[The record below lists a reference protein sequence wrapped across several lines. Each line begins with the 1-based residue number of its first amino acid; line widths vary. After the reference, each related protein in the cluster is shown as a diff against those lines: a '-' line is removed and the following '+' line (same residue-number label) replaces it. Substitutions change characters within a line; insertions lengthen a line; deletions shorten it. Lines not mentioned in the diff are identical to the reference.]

1 MLALSR
7 YNNADNLKKQL
18 QMILFTGLTGKVGDA
33 IVRLLPEFGVQARGL
48 VRDPGKAAALE
59 AAGVEV
65 AVGDLDDAA
74 AIRAAL
80 EGCEKAFLLMANGPR
95 QLELELGFI
104 EAARGAGLAHLVK
117 MSANGADSASA
128 AVLKR
133 FHGDAEESLRASGL
147 PYTVIRPNFFMQ
159 NLLWMAAEIAAR
171 DSFSMPMGKGR
182 VGIIDV
188 RDVARFVLT
197 ALTQPGH
204 ENKTYEIT
212 GPELVSFHDIA
223 RQLSA
228 ATGRTIRYI
237 DIAPE
242 AFRRALA
249 QWMPD
254 DWQVE
259 AVAQLFALIAQ
270 GQGAL
275 INDVYRQAT
284 GREPGALR
292 QFFSD
297 CAPAFAPRR
306 EGG

>member
-1 MLALSR
+1 
-7 YNNADNLKKQL
+7 
-18 QMILFTGLTGKVGDA
+18 MILFTGLTGKVGAA
-33 IVRLLPEFGVQARGL
+33 IVKLLPEFGVQARGL
-48 VRDPGKAAALE
+48 VRDRGKAAALE

-65 AVGDLDDAA
+65 ALGDLGDAA
-74 AIRAAL
+74 AVSATL

-104 EAARGAGLAHLVK
+104 EAAQGAGLGRLVK

-128 AVLKR
+128 AALKR
-133 FHGDAEESLRASGL
+133 FHGDAEERLRASGL

-159 NLLWMAAEIAAR
+159 NLLWMAAEIAER
-171 DSFSMPMGKGR
+171 DAFSMPMGQGR

-197 ALTQPGH
+197 VLTQPGH

-242 AFRRALA
+242 AFRRVLS

-270 GQGAL
+270 DQGAL
-275 INDVYRQAT
+275 VNDVYRQAT
-284 GREPGALR
+284 GREPSHLR
-292 QFFSD
+292 QFFQD
-297 CAPAFAPRR
+297 CAPAFAPRG

>member
-1 MLALSR
+1 
-7 YNNADNLKKQL
+7 
-18 QMILFTGLTGKVGDA
+18 MILFTGLTGKVGAA
-33 IVRLLPEFGVQARGL
+33 IVELLPEFGVQARGL
-48 VRDPGKAAALE
+48 VRDRGKAAALE

-65 AVGDLDDAA
+65 AVGDLGDAA
-74 AIRAAL
+74 AVGAAL

-104 EAARGAGLAHLVK
+104 EAAQKTGLGRLVK

-128 AVLKR
+128 AALKR
-133 FHGDAEESLRASGL
+133 FHGDAEECLRKSGL

-171 DSFSMPMGKGR
+171 DAFSMPMGKGR

-197 ALTQPGH
+197 VLTQPGH

-242 AFRRALA
+242 AFRRVLS

-270 GQGAL
+270 DQGAL
-275 INDVYRQAT
+275 VNDVYRQAT
-284 GREPGALR
+284 GREPSHLR
-292 QFFSD
+292 QFFQD
-297 CAPAFAPRR
+297 CAPAFAPRG

>member
-1 MLALSR
+1 MQKSE
-7 YNNADNLKKQL
+7 KTTK
-18 QMILFTGLTGKVGDA
+18 MILFTGLTGKVGAA
-33 IVRLLPEFGVQARGL
+33 IVELLPEFGVQARGL
-48 VRDPGKAAALE
+48 VRDRGKAAALE

-65 AVGDLDDAA
+65 ALGDLGDAA
-74 AIRAAL
+74 AVGAAL

-104 EAARGAGLAHLVK
+104 EAAQRAGLGRLVK

-128 AVLKR
+128 AALKR
-133 FHGDAEESLRASGL
+133 FHGDAEERLRASGL

-171 DSFSMPMGKGR
+171 DSFSMPMGQGR

-197 ALTQPGH
+197 VLTQPGH

-237 DIAPE
+237 DIEPE
-242 AFRRALA
+242 AFRRVLA

-270 GQGAL
+270 DQGAL
-275 INDVYRQAT
+275 VNDVYRQGT
-284 GREPGALR
+284 GRAPSPLR
-292 QFFSD
+292 QFFQD
-297 CAPAFAPRR
+297 CAPAFAPRNAG
-306 EGG
+306 E

>member
-1 MLALSR
+1 
-7 YNNADNLKKQL
+7 
-18 QMILFTGLTGKVGDA
+18 MILFTGLTGKVGAA
-33 IVRLLPEFGVQARGL
+33 IVELLPEFGVQARGL
-48 VRDPGKAAALE
+48 VRDRGKAAALE

-65 AVGDLDDAA
+65 AVGDLGDAA
-74 AIRAAL
+74 AVGAAL

-104 EAARGAGLAHLVK
+104 EAAQRAGLGRLVK

-128 AVLKR
+128 AALKR
-133 FHGDAEESLRASGL
+133 FHGDAEERLRTSGL

-159 NLLWMAAEIAAR
+159 NLLWMAAEIAAQ
-171 DSFSMPMGKGR
+171 DSFSMPMGQGR

-197 ALTQPGH
+197 VLTQPGH

-242 AFRRALA
+242 AFRRVLA
-249 QWMPD
+249 QWRPD

-270 GQGAL
+270 DQGAL
-275 INDVYRQAT
+275 VNDVYRQAT
-284 GREPGALR
+284 GREPSPLR
-292 QFFSD
+292 QFFQD
-297 CAPAFAPRR
+297 CAPAFAPRG
-306 EGG
+306 EKG

>member
-1 MLALSR
+1 
-7 YNNADNLKKQL
+7 
-18 QMILFTGLTGKVGDA
+18 MILFTGLTGKVGDA
-33 IVRLLPEFGVQARGL
+33 IVKLLPEFGVQARGL

-65 AVGDLDDAA
+65 AVGDLGDAA
-74 AIRAAL
+74 AVGAAL

-117 MSANGADSASA
+117 MSANGADSAST

-133 FHGDAEESLRASGL
+133 FHGAAEERLRASGL
-147 PYTVIRPNFFMQ
+147 PCTVIRPNFFMQ

-171 DSFSMPMGKGR
+171 DAFSMPMGKGR

-212 GPELVSFHDIA
+212 GPELLSFHDIA

-237 DIAPE
+237 DLAPE
-242 AFRRALA
+242 AFRQALA

-254 DWQVE
+254 AWQVE

-270 GQGAL
+270 DQGAL
-275 INDVYRQAT
+275 VNDVYRQTT
-284 GREPGALR
+284 GREPAPLR
-292 QFFSD
+292 QFFQD
-297 CAPAFAPRR
+297 FAPAFAPRR
-306 EGG
+306 E

>member
-1 MLALSR
+1 MPTSR
-7 YNNADNLKKQL
+7 KKQL
-18 QMILFTGLTGKVGDA
+18 KMILFTGLTGKVGAA
-33 IVRLLPEFGVQARGL
+33 IVELLPEFGVQARGL
-48 VRDPGKAAALE
+48 VRDRGKAEALE

-65 AVGDLDDAA
+65 ALGDLGDAA
-74 AIRAAL
+74 AVSAAL
-80 EGCEKAFLLMANGPR
+80 EGCEKAFLLIANGPR
-95 QLELELGFI
+95 QLELEQGFI
-104 EAARGAGLAHLVK
+104 EAARRVGLGHLVK

-133 FHGDAEESLRASGL
+133 YHGDAEECLRASGT

-159 NLLWMAAEIAAR
+159 NLLWMAAEIAER
-171 DSFSMPMGKGR
+171 DAFSMPMGKGR

-197 ALTQPGH
+197 VLTQPGH

-212 GPELVSFHDIA
+212 GPELLSFHDIA

-228 ATGRTIRYI
+228 TTGRTIRYM

-242 AFRRALA
+242 DFRRALA
-249 QWMPD
+249 QWLPD

-270 GQGAL
+270 DQGAL
-275 INDVYRQAT
+275 VNDVYRQVT
-284 GREPGALR
+284 GREPGRLQ
-292 QFFSD
+292 QFFQVF
-297 CAPAFAPRR
+297 APAFAPRNK
-306 EGG
+306 

>member
-1 MLALSR
+1 
-7 YNNADNLKKQL
+7 
-18 QMILFTGLTGKVGDA
+18 MILFTGLTGKVGAA
-33 IVRLLPEFGVQARGL
+33 IVELLPEFGVQARGL
-48 VRDPGKAAALE
+48 VRDRGKAAALE

-65 AVGDLDDAA
+65 ALGDLGDAA
-74 AIRAAL
+74 AVGAAL

-104 EAARGAGLAHLVK
+104 EAAQRAGLGRLVK

-133 FHGDAEESLRASGL
+133 FHGDAEERLRASGL

-197 ALTQPGH
+197 VLTQPGH

-242 AFRRALA
+242 TFRRVLS

-270 GQGAL
+270 DQGAL
-275 INDVYRQAT
+275 VNDVYGQGT
-284 GREPGALR
+284 GRAPSPLR
-292 QFFSD
+292 QFFQD
-297 CAPAFAPRR
+297 YAPAFAPRG
-306 EGG
+306 EKG

>member
-1 MLALSR
+1 
-7 YNNADNLKKQL
+7 
-18 QMILFTGLTGKVGDA
+18 MILFTGLTGKVGAA
-33 IVRLLPEFGVQARGL
+33 IVELLPEFGVQARGL
-48 VRDPGKAAALE
+48 VRDRGKAAVME

-65 AVGDLDDAA
+65 ALGDLGDAA
-74 AIRAAL
+74 AVGTAL

-104 EAARGAGLAHLVK
+104 EAAQGAGLGRLVK

-128 AVLKR
+128 AALKR
-133 FHGDAEESLRASGL
+133 FHGDAEECLRTSGL

-197 ALTQPGH
+197 VLTQPGH

-242 AFRRALA
+242 AFRRVLA

-270 GQGAL
+270 DQGAL
-275 INDVYRQAT
+275 VNDVYRQAT
-284 GREPGALR
+284 GRAPSPLR
-292 QFFSD
+292 QFFQD
-297 CAPAFAPRR
+297 CAPAFAPRG
-306 EGG
+306 EKG

>member
-1 MLALSR
+1 
-7 YNNADNLKKQL
+7 
-18 QMILFTGLTGKVGDA
+18 MILFTGLTGKVGDA
-33 IVRLLPEFGVQARGL
+33 IVKLLPEFGVQARGL

-65 AVGDLDDAA
+65 AVGDLGDAA
-74 AIRAAL
+74 AVGAAL

-133 FHGDAEESLRASGL
+133 FHGDAEERLRASGL
-147 PYTVIRPNFFMQ
+147 PCTVIRPNFFMQ

-171 DSFSMPMGKGR
+171 DAFSMPMGKGR

-212 GPELVSFHDIA
+212 GPELLSFHDIA

-228 ATGRTIRYI
+228 TTGRTIRYI
-237 DIAPE
+237 DLAPE
-242 AFRRALA
+242 AFRQALA

-270 GQGAL
+270 DQGAL
-275 INDVYRQAT
+275 VNDVYRQAT
-284 GREPGALR
+284 GREPGSLR
-292 QFFSD
+292 QFFQD
-297 CAPAFAPRR
+297 FAPAFAPRN
-306 EGG
+306 GG

>member
-1 MLALSR
+1 
-7 YNNADNLKKQL
+7 
-18 QMILFTGLTGKVGDA
+18 MILFTGLTGKVGAA
-33 IVRLLPEFGVQARGL
+33 IVELLPEFGVQARGL
-48 VRDPGKAAALE
+48 VRDRGKAAALE

-65 AVGDLDDAA
+65 ALGDLGDAA
-74 AIRAAL
+74 AVGAAL

-104 EAARGAGLAHLVK
+104 EAAQRAGLGRLVK

-128 AVLKR
+128 AALKR
-133 FHGDAEESLRASGL
+133 FHGDAEERLRASGL

-159 NLLWMAAEIAAR
+159 NLLWMAAEIAER
-171 DSFSMPMGKGR
+171 DSFSMPMGQGR

-188 RDVARFVLT
+188 RDVARFVLSV
-197 ALTQPGH
+197 LTQPGH

-242 AFRRALA
+242 TFRRVLS

-270 GQGAL
+270 DQGAL
-275 INDVYRQAT
+275 VNDVYRQGT
-284 GREPGALR
+284 GRAPGSLR
-292 QFFSD
+292 QFFQD

-306 EGG
+306 

>member
-1 MLALSR
+1 
-7 YNNADNLKKQL
+7 
-18 QMILFTGLTGKVGDA
+18 MILFTGLTGKVGGA
-33 IVRLLPEFGVQARGL
+33 IVELLPEFGVQARGL
-48 VRDPGKAAALE
+48 VRDRGKAAALE

-65 AVGDLDDAA
+65 ALGDLGDAA
-74 AIRAAL
+74 AVGAAL

-104 EAARGAGLAHLVK
+104 EAAQGVGLGRLVK

-128 AVLKR
+128 AALKR
-133 FHGDAEESLRASGL
+133 FHGDAEERLRASGL

-159 NLLWMAAEIAAR
+159 NLLWMAAEIAER
-171 DSFSMPMGKGR
+171 DSFSMPMGQGR

-188 RDVARFVLT
+188 RDVARFVLSV
-197 ALTQPGH
+197 LTQPGH

-242 AFRRALA
+242 TFRRVLA

-270 GQGAL
+270 DQGAL
-275 INDVYRQAT
+275 VNDVYRQAT
-284 GREPGALR
+284 GRAPGTLR
-292 QFFSD
+292 QFFQD
-297 CAPAFAPRR
+297 YAPAFAPRR
-306 EGG
+306 

>member
-1 MLALSR
+1 
-7 YNNADNLKKQL
+7 
-18 QMILFTGLTGKVGDA
+18 MILFTGLTGKVGAA
-33 IVRLLPEFGVQARGL
+33 IVKVLPEFGVRARGL
-48 VRDPGKAAALE
+48 VRDPCKAAALE

-65 AVGDLDDAA
+65 AVGDLGDAA
-74 AIRAAL
+74 AVSVAL

-95 QLELELGFI
+95 QLELEQGFI
-104 EAARGAGLAHLVK
+104 AAAQGAGLAHLVK
-117 MSANGADSASA
+117 MSATGADSASP

-133 FHGDAEESLRASGL
+133 FHGDAEECLRGSGL

-159 NLLWMAAEIAAR
+159 NLLWMAAEIGAR
-171 DSFSMPMGKGR
+171 SSFSMPMGQGR

-212 GPELVSFHDIA
+212 GPELVSFHGIA
-223 RQLSA
+223 RQLST

-254 DWQVE
+254 AWQVE
-259 AVAQLFALIAQ
+259 AVAGLFALIAQ
-270 GQGAL
+270 DQGAL
-275 INDVYRQAT
+275 VNDVYRQIT
-284 GREPGALR
+284 GRAPGGLQ
-292 QFFSD
+292 QFFQD
-297 CAPAFAPRR
+297 HAPAFAPRN
-306 EGG
+306 GG

>member
-1 MLALSR
+1 
-7 YNNADNLKKQL
+7 
-18 QMILFTGLTGKVGDA
+18 MILFTGLTGKVGAA
-33 IVRLLPEFGVQARGL
+33 IVELLPEFGVQARGL
-48 VRDPGKAAALE
+48 VRDRGKAAALE

-65 AVGDLDDAA
+65 ALGDLGDAA
-74 AIRAAL
+74 AVGAAL

-104 EAARGAGLAHLVK
+104 EAAQRAGLGRLVK

-133 FHGDAEESLRASGL
+133 FHGDAEERLRASGL

-197 ALTQPGH
+197 VLTQPGH

-237 DIAPE
+237 DIEPE
-242 AFRRALA
+242 AFRRVLS

-270 GQGAL
+270 DQGAL
-275 INDVYRQAT
+275 VNDVYRQGT
-284 GREPGALR
+284 GRAPSPLQ
-292 QFFSD
+292 QFFQD
-297 CAPAFAPRR
+297 YAPAFTPRR
-306 EGG
+306 